1 MATYAELLDRLETLI
16 AELDELEEPVRARV
30 VELLDG
36 IDALHRLAFHRL
48 AEELDDKTLDRARAA
63 DPAVAWLLDLYGVGV
78 DERAAAEEA
87 LEEIRPYIHSHGGSV
102 EIVDVEEGDVR
113 VRLAGACSGCTA
125 SAITLREGVER
136 ALQENVP
143 GFRTLSVEEDD
154 AAPHPP
160 PGPTLL
166 QIERLD
172 DRSKRP
178 TSRRRAP

>member
-1 MATYAELLDRLETLI
+1 MTTYAELLDRLEVLI
-16 AELDELEEPVRARV
+16 AELDELDEPVRARV

-36 IDALHRLAFHRL
+36 IDALHRLAIGRL
-48 AEELDDKTLDRARAA
+48 AAELDEDTLSRARDA
-63 DPAVAWLLDLYGVGV
+63 DPAVAWLLDLYGVDV
-78 DERAAAEEA
+78 DDRAAAETA

-102 EIVDVEEGDVR
+102 EILDVADGDVR

-136 ALQENVP
+136 ALQEHVP
-143 GFRTLSVEEDD
+143 GFRTLLVEEDD

-166 QIERLD
+166 QIERI
-172 DRSKRP
+172 DR
-178 TSRRRAP
+178 